1 LPASVYP
8 ADPWLKLEQDS
19 EQTRQWTQQQNRRTS
34 QWFDR
39 HAASL
44 FAQCSVSQPDD
55 SYSCVSEIKDGFIAG
70 QLYGDESCAVVRLVP
85 DFHATEV
92 LVDSTL
98 IPGFIYNVISSPADS
113 SILAIY
119 SQNPQQEKP
128 EFLLVDTRKQTV
140 LQRFARCFS
149 GVWSRRG

>member
-1 LPASVYP
+1 MQKKAIQSARFASASVYP

-55 SYSCVSEIKDGFIAG
+55 SYSCVSEIEDSFIARK
-70 QLYGDESCAVVRLVP
+70 LYGDETCAV
-85 DFHATEV
+85 
-92 LVDSTL
+92 SGWIL
-98 IPGFIYNVISSPADS
+98 IFTKRKCWWIPRWYRDS
-113 SILAIY
+113 STTL
-119 SQNPQQEKP
+119 
-128 EFLLVDTRKQTV
+128 FLPRPIRRFWQSTRRTRNRKSRSFFWWTPTNK
-140 LQRFARCFS
+140 RF
-149 GVWSRRG
+149 